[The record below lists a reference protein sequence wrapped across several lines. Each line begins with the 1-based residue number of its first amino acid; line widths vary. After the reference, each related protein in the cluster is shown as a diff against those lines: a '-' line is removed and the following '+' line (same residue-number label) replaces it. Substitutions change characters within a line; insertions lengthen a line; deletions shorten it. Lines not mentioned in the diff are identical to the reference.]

1 MTKFTQSL
9 RFCKRLAVLCF
20 ISKANKSRLPAQNEK
35 TLAASAASE
44 NGEKM
49 VMKASHTVLAR
60 LLYHCVYT
68 IDTHI
73 LMDIVPYSPAYIR

>member
-20 ISKANKSRLPAQNEK
+20 ISKASKSRLPEHNEK

-49 VMKASHTVLAR
+49 VMKASHTGLAR
-60 LLYHCVYT
+60 LLYHPVYT
-68 IDTHI
+68 FDTHI
-73 LMDIVPYSPAYIR
+73 MMDFVPYSTA